1 MKTESVEH
9 LKQLF
14 ENSPFNN
21 LVGIT
26 LEDFQEGAV
35 VYSLKISPSHLNV
48 NSGVH
53 GGALFSLLDSVMGA
67 TIRSAV
73 HNPIVTVNMNIH
85 YFSPVPE
92 GDTLTGT
99 AAILQQGRSIITA
112 EGLIKASN
120 GTILTK
126 AIGTF
131 KIIRQSKD

>member
-1 MKTESVEH
+1 MKTESVEY

-35 VYSLKISPSHLNV
+35 EYSLEISPSHHNV

-53 GGALFSLLDSVMGA
+53 GGVLFSLLDSVMGA
-67 TIRSAV
+67 TVRSAI
-73 HNPIVTVNMNIH
+73 NKPIVTVNMNVH

-92 GDTLTGT
+92 GDTITGT
-99 AAILQQGRSIITA
+99 ASILQQGRSIITA
-112 EGLIKASN
+112 EGLIKSTN
-120 GTILTK
+120 GTVLTK

-131 KIIRQSKD
+131 KVISQSKD